1 MHAFSRRLPAAQ
13 PPRAVRRCLSP
24 LPAALS
30 LTVLWRGLAAA
41 GLAATVLLPS
51 APALAQEVR
60 SYAVS
65 AGSLGDALNSFARQA
80 GVTLSFTPEQ
90 VSGRNSAG
98 LSGSHTVEGGLAALL
113 AGSGL
118 VARAG
123 TEGYVLQVVPTA
135 ALSQGD
141 AVLGTVHVNAQAT
154 TSPGTTEGSGSYTTD
169 SAATATRLNLSPR
182 ETPQSVTVMT
192 RQQMDDQGILELADV
207 VRQTPGLTLNQSG
220 NMGSDSSAIYSRGF
234 VVENYQID
242 GVGMVNSNYSTL
254 FQTTDMAFY
263 DRAEIVRGATG
274 LMNGMGTPSATI
286 NLVRKRPTAW
296 FQVSAKVEAGSWDYY
311 RAEADISTQLNEAGT
326 VRGRVVA
333 AYQES
338 GSYIDRLQQRKQL
351 LYGIIEADL
360 APTTLLTAGFSMLQD
375 DMTGHARS
383 GRPLF
388 YADGSRTDWSR
399 SDSAAADWAYSK
411 RNYQS
416 FFAALE
422 HGFAEGWKVKGSAS
436 HAVSDYDEV
445 LGYAAGGYPDRNTGA
460 GANLWAGR
468 WTGAPEQ
475 TSLDLYATGP
485 FQLFGREHELVVGA
499 TATRTVDNSHGHTL
513 WFFNG
518 WSSAIPNIWTW
529 DGDMPAEPSNPKLS
543 DIHGKER
550 VTSAYF
556 TARFRPTDALS
567 LLVGARSTSWENRR
581 ATYTYASGSRSES
594 NRAEKGQ
601 LTPYAGV
608 VYDLND
614 SWSVYGSYTDIF
626 KPQSNMTPSGSYLDP
641 LLGKAYELGTKAE
654 LFNKRLNLAIA
665 TYLIQQDNYAV
676 QIPGVLAPNGANA
689 YRAASGTETRG
700 FEVEASGEPLRDW
713 QIAAG
718 FARNLVEDRDGHALN
733 TNIPQ
738 NTLKLF
744 TSYKLAGVG
753 QGLTVGGGLRWQNR
767 IWSDNQGPAGVRVTQ
782 DGYTVVDLM
791 ARYPLN
797 KQVTLT
803 ANLYNATDEKYY
815 TTTSSAYYGE
825 PRHLRLAMDLR
836 F

>member
-1 MHAFSRRLPAAQ
+1 MHAFSRRFRAAQ
-13 PPRAVRRCLSP
+13 PPEAARRRLP
-24 LPAALS
+24 KLPAALS
-30 LTVLWRGLAAA
+30 LTVLWRGLAVA
-41 GLAATVLLPS
+41 GLATTLLLPS
-51 APALAQEVR
+51 TPAVAQEVR
-60 SYAVS
+60 SYAVP

-90 VSGRNSAG
+90 VSGRGSAG
-98 LSGSHTVEGGLAALL
+98 LKGSHTVEGGLAALL

-123 TEGYVLQVVPTA
+123 ADGYVLQGVPVTN
-135 ALSQGD
+135 LGQGD
-141 AVLGTVHVNAQAT
+141 AVLGTVHVSAQGTGA
-154 TSPGTTEGSGSYTTD
+154 PGTTEGSGSYTTD
-169 SAATATRLNLSPR
+169 SAATATRLNLSLR

-192 RQQMDDQGILELADV
+192 RQQMDDQGILELADI

-274 LMNGMGTPSATI
+274 LMNGMGTPGATI

-296 FQVSAKVEAGSWDYY
+296 FQASAKVEAGSWDHY
-311 RAEADISTQLNEAGT
+311 RAEADISTPLNEAGT

-360 APTTLLTAGFSMLQD
+360 APTTLLTAGFSVLQD
-375 DMTGHARS
+375 DMSGHARS

-388 YADGSRTDWSR
+388 YSDGSRTDWSR
-399 SDSAAADWAYSK
+399 SDSAAADWAYSR

-422 HGFAEGWKVKGSAS
+422 HGFAGGWKVKGTAS
-436 HAVSDYDEV
+436 HSISDYDEM
-445 LGYAAGGYPDRNTGA
+445 LGYAAGGNPVRATGA
-460 GANLWAGR
+460 GMNLWAGR
-468 WTGAPEQ
+468 WAGAPTQ
-475 TSLDLYATGP
+475 DSLDVYATGP

-499 TATRTVDNSHGHTL
+499 TATRSIENTHGYRL
-513 WFFNG
+513 WSFSG
-518 WSSAIPNIWTW
+518 WSSAIPDIWTW
-529 DGDMPAEPSNPKLS
+529 DGNFPAAPYNPALS

-550 VTSAYF
+550 INSAYF
-556 TARFRPTDALS
+556 TARFRPTDALA

-581 ATYTYASGSRSES
+581 ATYTYASGTRSES

-614 SWSVYGSYTDIF
+614 SWSLYGSYTDIF
-626 KPQSNMTPSGSYLDP
+626 KPQNNMDPSGAYLDP
-641 LLGKAYELGTKAE
+641 LLGKAYEVGTKAE
-654 LFNKRLNLAIA
+654 LFNKRLNLALA
-665 TYLIQQDNYAV
+665 AYLIQQDNYAV
-676 QIPGVLAPNGANA
+676 EIPGVLAPSGGKA

-700 FEVEASGEPLRDW
+700 FEVEVSGEPLRDW

-718 FARNLVEDRDGHALN
+718 FARNMVEDRDGHALN

-767 IWSDNQGPAGVRVTQ
+767 IWSDNQGPASVRVTQ
-782 DGYTVVDLM
+782 DGYTVMDLM
-791 ARYPLN
+791 ARYPLS
-797 KQVTLT
+797 KQVTLS

-825 PRHLRLAMDLR
+825 PRSLRLAMDVR